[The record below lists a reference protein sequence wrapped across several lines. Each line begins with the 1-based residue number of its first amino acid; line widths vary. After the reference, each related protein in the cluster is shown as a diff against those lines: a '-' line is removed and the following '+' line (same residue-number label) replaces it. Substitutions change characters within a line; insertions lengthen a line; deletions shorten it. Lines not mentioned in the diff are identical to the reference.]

1 MERSL
6 SISSGEISKKA
17 PRTGTGL
24 LSVAFSHCFCG
35 LFGKNQLS
43 EGLRCLICIFGGCC
57 HKYHF
62 CRDKSFVS
70 TNTCLTRQ
78 NTSFVATK
86 VCLPRQN
93 VCRVKILFVATKDRY
108 LSRQK
113 TCFVATNKR
122 VCRDTIMFVA
132 TNVAA
137 GPANDGFQLQCTYL
151 GAKGAE
157 QVACVLDLFGAER
170 CILRD
175 FVFSLFLSFTYSRE
189 LISQSVL
196 SDCRGRNFRV
206 GIFVWQS
213 RSEVRNRF
221 INL

>member
-1 MERSL
+1 MSDLHLWRVLPQISFL
-6 SISSGEISKKA
+6 SRQK
-17 PRTGTGL
+17 
-24 LSVAFSHCFCG
+24 FCFDKHV
-35 LFGKNQLS
+35 FDATKHV
-43 EGLRCLICIFGGCC
+43 FCC
-57 HKYHF
+57 
-62 CRDKSFVS
+62 DKSMLAATKRLS
-70 TNTCLTRQ
+70 RQ
-78 NTSFVATK
+78 NFVCSDK
-86 VCLPRQN
+86 RQ
-93 VCRVKILFVATKDRY
+93 IFVATKDVFCRDK
-108 LSRQK
+108 Q
-113 TCFVATNKR
+113 TC
-122 VCRDTIMFVA
+122 VCRDKIMFVA
-132 TNVAA
+132 TNVVA

-157 QVACVLDLFGAER
+157 QVACVLGLFGAER